1 MKLIIKARNFKPTL
15 AFRKMIESKFKHI
28 DYFVNKTAVLEVA
41 LLDDFGPQGG
51 NDKVVEIN
59 LADIYKNK
67 KLIRIEERADFW
79 DKAIDFAKER
89 LERILEDRKEKE
101 KAPYKRKKQ
110 KFSRT
115 KI

>member
-15 AFRKMIESKFKHI
+15 SFKKMVESKFKHI
-28 DYFVNKTAVLEVA
+28 DYFVNKAAVLEIG
-41 LLDDFGPQGG
+41 LLDDFGPQRG

-67 KLIRIEERADFW
+67 KVIRIEERADSW

-89 LERILEDRKEKE
+89 LERVLEDRKEKE
-101 KAPYKRKKQ
+101 KAPYKRKKR
-110 KFSRT
+110 KFSRL
-115 KI
+115 